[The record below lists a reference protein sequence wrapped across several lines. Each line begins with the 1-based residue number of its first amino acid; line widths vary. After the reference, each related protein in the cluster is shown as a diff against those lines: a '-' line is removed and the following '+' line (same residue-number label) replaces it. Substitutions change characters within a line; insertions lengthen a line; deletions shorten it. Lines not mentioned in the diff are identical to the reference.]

1 MVVDGFD
8 SAAFDQCVLEL
19 FLTASNLVWRV
30 TEFQGKNI
38 EEHRLEKILVLLQK
52 WNVHKSG
59 CLHWST
65 SDIQLAYFDFFQWAI
80 LSPSLNRRLVRGL
93 AIA

>member
-38 EEHRLEKILVLLQK
+38 EEHRLEK
-52 WNVHKSG
+52 NPR
-59 CLHWST
+59 ST
-65 SDIQLAYFDFFQWAI
+65 SEVEC
-80 LSPSLNRRLVRGL
+80 PKVRLFALR
-93 AIA
+93 ATE

>member
-38 EEHRLEKILVLLQK
+38 EEHRLEK
-52 WNVHKSG
+52 NPR
-59 CLHWST
+59 ST
-65 SDIQLAYFDFFQWAI
+65 SEVEC
-80 LSPSLNRRLVRGL
+80 P
-93 AIA
+93 